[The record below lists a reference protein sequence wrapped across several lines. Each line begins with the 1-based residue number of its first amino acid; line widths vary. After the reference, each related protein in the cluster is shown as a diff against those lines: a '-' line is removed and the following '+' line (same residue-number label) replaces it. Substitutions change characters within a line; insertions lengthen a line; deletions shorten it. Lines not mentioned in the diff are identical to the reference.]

1 MRLSECRS
9 IVYFDYAER
18 EQLHERSELNDSTT
32 QRLNKQITESAER
45 SDIHTT
51 AHHYQLIT
59 LEQLPAWAEEL
70 KAQPAF
76 CFDTETTGVE
86 AVSCSLV
93 GLSFAWKAHEAYFIA
108 VNQENVQYVLD
119 LLRPAFENE
128 ATQKIGQNC
137 KYDLMVLSRYGIEVK
152 GELFDTMLAHYL
164 LQPELRHGMDY
175 LAEIYLNYQTITYEE
190 LVGGKGKKALAI
202 TEVPLEQLTN
212 YAAEDADITL
222 QLKEK
227 LSAELKEAGMEK
239 LFYQLEMPLLRTL
252 ARMELAGVRIDSQA
266 LGASAN
272 VMRKQ
277 LESIEQEAFA
287 LAGMEF
293 NLSSAKQVGEVLFDR
308 LKIVEK
314 AKKTKTGQY
323 VTSEEVLESLRSKH
337 PLVGKILDYRG
348 IKKLLSTYIEALPA
362 LVNPATGK
370 IHTSYNQAVTAT
382 GRLSSSNPNLQNIPV
397 RDDMGKEIRK
407 CFIPDDGCLF
417 FSADY
422 SQVELRIM
430 AHLSGDTAMIEAFNM
445 DGDIHAATAAK
456 IYKVPLT
463 EVTSDMRRKA
473 KTANFGIIYGIS
485 VFGLA
490 ERLQIPRSEAKELI
504 DGYFAT
510 YPRIKAYMDESINK
524 ARELGYVETLW
535 GRKRYLP
542 DITSGNSFVRGFAE
556 RNAINAPIQGSAA
569 DIIKV
574 AMIAIDKAFRQ
585 EKLRSQMILQV
596 HDELNFNVYPD
607 EMDKVKEIVCR
618 EMSQAIQL
626 QVPLIADCGVG
637 QNWLEAH

>member
-1 MRLSECRS
+1 
-9 IVYFDYAER
+9 
-18 EQLHERSELNDSTT
+18 
-32 QRLNKQITESAER
+32 
-45 SDIHTT
+45 
-51 AHHYQLIT
+51 
-59 LEQLPAWAEEL
+59 
-70 KAQPAF
+70 
-76 CFDTETTGVE
+76 
-86 AVSCSLV
+86 
-93 GLSFAWKAHEAYFIA
+93 
-108 VNQENVQYVLD
+108 
-119 LLRPAFENE
+119 
-128 ATQKIGQNC
+128 
-137 KYDLMVLSRYGIEVK
+137 
-152 GELFDTMLAHYL
+152 
-164 LQPELRHGMDY
+164 
-175 LAEIYLNYQTITYEE
+175 
-190 LVGGKGKKALAI
+190 
-202 TEVPLEQLTN
+202 
-212 YAAEDADITL
+212 
-222 QLKEK
+222 
-227 LSAELKEAGMEK
+227 
-239 LFYQLEMPLLRTL
+239 
-252 ARMELAGVRIDSQA
+252 MELAGVRIDSQA

-456 IYKVPLT
+456 IYKVPLAQ
-463 EVTSDMRRKA
+463 VTSDMRRKA

-585 EKLRSQMILQV
+585 ANLRSQMILQV